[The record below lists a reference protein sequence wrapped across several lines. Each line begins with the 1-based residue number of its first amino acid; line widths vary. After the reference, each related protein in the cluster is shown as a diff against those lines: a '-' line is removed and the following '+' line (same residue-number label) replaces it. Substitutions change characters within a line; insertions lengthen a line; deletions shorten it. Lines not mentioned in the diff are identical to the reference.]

1 MAYKQAKYPQSQLKI
16 LAELNGTTT
25 LVIERILAENGVF
38 GGEIKEKKPKFVQ
51 TAEMQRLTRFK
62 RMSVNE
68 LYALHQKHTECIRDI
83 EKILEWKLENDMCRK

>member
-1 MAYKQAKYPQSQLKI
+1 MAYKQAKYPKNQIKI
-16 LAELNGTTT
+16 LAELNGTTD
-25 LVIERILAENGVF
+25 LAIERILANNGVF
-38 GGEIKEKKPKFVQ
+38 GESKEKKAKFVQ

-83 EKILEWKLENDMCRK
+83 EKILEWKLENDLCGK